1 MTKPFALAYSVHVSR
16 DDRFWLLTFP
26 DLGEGH
32 VSQVLEG
39 DSIDRI
45 VETARD
51 YIAVTLDVDPD
62 RVIIGSIRVDLDA
75 VDDFAEQV

>member
-16 DDRFWLLTFP
+16 DGRFWLLTFP
-26 DLGEGH
+26 DLGEDH
-32 VSQVLEG
+32 VSQVLEN

-45 VETARD
+45 VDAARD

-62 RVIIGSIRVDLDA
+62 SVIIGSIRVDLDA